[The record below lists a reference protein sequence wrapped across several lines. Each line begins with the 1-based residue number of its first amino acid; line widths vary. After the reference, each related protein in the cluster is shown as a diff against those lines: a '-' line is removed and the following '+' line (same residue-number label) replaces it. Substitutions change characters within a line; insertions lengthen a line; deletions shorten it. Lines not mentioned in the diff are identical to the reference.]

1 MSVCSEL
8 GEALQVIDAS
18 EFRELSLYAEL
29 DCVVHLIATKATP
42 TSVDTLHTTPQS
54 WIDEMVISLTPGNNT
69 YPAVTL
75 PNSGVTLTPQPL
87 TDAQKEAL
95 KNAAANTPVTT
106 PAIVYHPSTEAP
118 AATEPMVAIDTWV
131 GRSQAPDFPQKAAEH
146 RTSTEA
152 LKTSYEAFKSTL
164 ASVYPDLASKKFGF
178 TIEANGNLKA
188 TNSSGELSE
197 ADTKQLNTLLNAS
210 SGLKAAAATY
220 RQTAIDM
227 VDADS
232 PWSGSYLG
240 RYNLTKEN
248 FADSLD
254 LGALFIPKTSTP
266 SKEQS
271 DGMFFN
277 QLAYKGV
284 LHTQETEAAMLAARA
299 AEKAGTAG

>member
-1 MSVCSEL
+1 
-8 GEALQVIDAS
+8 
-18 EFRELSLYAEL
+18 
-29 DCVVHLIATKATP
+29 
-42 TSVDTLHTTPQS
+42 
-54 WIDEMVISLTPGNNT
+54 MVISLTPGNNT
-69 YPAVTL
+69 SPTVTL
-75 PNSGVTLTPQPL
+75 PHSGVTLTPQPL

-95 KNAAANTPVTT
+95 KNAAANTPAV
-106 PAIVYHPSTEAP
+106 VYHPSTEVP
-118 AATEPMVAIDTWV
+118 ATTEPMEAVDTWI
-131 GRSQAPDFPQKAAEH
+131 GRSQSSEFPKMVAQH
-146 RTSTEA
+146 SSSTES
-152 LKTSYEAFKSTL
+152 LKTSYQAFKSTL

-188 TNSSGELSE
+188 TNSAGELNK
-197 ADTKQLNTLLNAS
+197 ADTEQLNTLLNAS

-220 RQTAIDM
+220 RETAIDL

-284 LHTQETEAAMLAARA
+284 LHTQETEAAMLAKRA
-299 AEKAGTAG
+299 AEKAATAG